1 MSVFMLTLIFYL
13 RNFPLGQFGVRNVG
27 FSNLALSPF
36 HIQAIQRL
44 QEFADQDM
52 EMWISRQTLREYLS
66 GSDLTGTIPITSLV
80 ADVEYFSSYFHVAEN
95 TALVIE
101 RLLKLMTEI
110 NIGGKQVHDANIVA
124 IMLVYGI
131 PRLLTHNI
139 GDFARFS
146 ELITILPLEN

>member
-1 MSVFMLTLIFYL
+1 MIDKAIFIDTNILIY
-13 RNFPLGQFGVRNVG
+13 
-27 FSNLALSPF
+27 SNLALSPF
-36 HIQAIQRL
+36 HTQAIQKL
-44 QEFADQDM
+44 QDFADQDM

-66 GSDLTGTIPITSLV
+66 GMTRRSDLTGTIPITSLV

-95 TALVIE
+95 TALVTE

-124 IMLVYGI
+124 TMLVYGI

-146 ELITILPLEN
+146 ELITILPLENED

>member
-1 MSVFMLTLIFYL
+1 MEIIVY
-13 RNFPLGQFGVRNVG
+13 NPCPVRV
-27 FSNLALSPF
+27 LLSSILN
-36 HIQAIQRL
+36 HHKRDAR
-44 QEFADQDM
+44 A
-52 EMWISRQTLREYLS
+52 
-66 GSDLTGTIPITSLV
+66 
-80 ADVEYFSSYFHVAEN
+80 EYFSSYFHIAEN
-95 TALVIE
+95 TALVTE

-124 IMLVYGI
+124 TMLVYGI

>member
-1 MSVFMLTLIFYL
+1 
-13 RNFPLGQFGVRNVG
+13 
-27 FSNLALSPF
+27 
-36 HIQAIQRL
+36 
-44 QEFADQDM
+44 M

-66 GSDLTGTIPITSLV
+66 GMTRRSDLTGTIPITSLV
-80 ADVEYFSSYFHVAEN
+80 ADVKYFSSYFHVAEN
-95 TALVIE
+95 TALVTE

-124 IMLVYGI
+124 TMLVYGI

-146 ELITILPLEN
+146 ELITILSLEN

>member
-1 MSVFMLTLIFYL
+1 MIDKAVFIDTNILIY
-13 RNFPLGQFGVRNVG
+13 
-27 FSNLALSPF
+27 SNLALSPF

-66 GSDLTGTIPITSLV
+66 GMTRRSDSTGTIPITSLV
-80 ADVEYFSSYFHVAEN
+80 ADVEYFSSY
-95 TALVIE
+95 TALVTE

-124 IMLVYGI
+124 TMLVYGI
-131 PRLLTHNI
+131 PQLLTHNI

>member
-1 MSVFMLTLIFYL
+1 MIDKAVFIDTNILIY
-13 RNFPLGQFGVRNVG
+13 
-27 FSNLALSPF
+27 SNLALSPF

-66 GSDLTGTIPITSLV
+66 GMTRRSDSTGTIPITSLV

-95 TALVIE
+95 TALVTE

-124 IMLVYGI
+124 TMLVYGI
-131 PRLLTHNI
+131 PQLLTHNI